1 MTLDSL
7 PDLDTSGLCLVKTLS
22 TALTCW
28 PYRNTRHGSLRSDGD
43 AGGRPPLSAAPRR
56 GRLLNGPPWRRPP
69 VQDLTD
75 PRLHREHAPWR
86 VPWKESQDTT
96 RLYADIAFPAPENV
110 GARAIAATVAN
121 ARRAQKTRVRCTVT
135 RYREKSGLRRAGAQG
150 KKLGRPRVD
159 HETERKVLKLLND
172 GVGIFAPFAGVEP
185 TWQYLGRN

>member
-56 GRLLNGPPWRRPP
+56 GRLLNGPPRRRPS

-96 RLYADIAFPAPENV
+96 RLYADIAFPAD
-110 GARAIAATVAN
+110 R
-121 ARRAQKTRVRCTVT
+121 KSTRLNSSHRTISYAVFC
-135 RYREKSGLRRAGAQG
+135 L
-150 KKLGRPRVD
+150 KKKNQNNTY
-159 HETERKVLKLLND
+159 HS
-172 GVGIFAPFAGVEP
+172 
-185 TWQYLGRN
+185 